1 MTTASLSWYSI
12 NSTGDVLTFSG
23 DKFQVSGNV
32 DVVDGG
38 NYLRD
43 GVPIFGAGTGSG
55 EEGGVDNVALPIGSF
70 IPYPWPDKDNDLPFG
85 FLKCDG
91 RYISRVAFENLFAVF
106 GTKYGTPPPPF
117 HETHFYIPNFS
128 NHIVKHSGV
137 SGNQSTDY
145 LPVGSIF
152 IIPWKPWE
160 NQDYP
165 NGYLKCNGSE
175 VPREDYPLLFSIIGN
190 TFGTPTDNQ
199 KFVLPNIFNHG
210 IKFKVTTDSDN
221 GSITPWISIPGGNDI
236 YYPEKVGIGTTD
248 LERLFTVNG
257 DSRLGSL
264 DVSRKQTSLGT
275 QTRLFISDNQATDFP
290 GINQVGSAKGFTLS
304 NNSGNSDFDGLSPGQ
319 FGIVRYPGSG
329 SNIPAPIMVFEGGDN
344 NRVGIGTTGLDSNL
358 KVITDSSAAAAI
370 FESDG
375 SGDEPILRAKT
386 TNGVGFIVTR
396 QNYVGIGTAEPI
408 VPLEVTVNKNRDIG
422 SDYKYIDKDTTVIG
436 SGSSGDTRSISIRSN
451 ASIWVDNGARFIASS
466 DERIKREI
474 SKIDDGKALSRV
486 RLIEPHN
493 YKYVDRKMGTMEV
506 FGFIAQ
512 QVREHFPEAVLL
524 TKGFIPNIY
533 QMTRPDFRT
542 LSLDIPLVQSGR
554 LKVIT
559 EKGERILDVHVQD
572 GLVRF
577 KKGSILGED
586 LTREGEIFVYGFETD
601 DFHTLDKSYLFT
613 LNFAATQEIDREVV
627 RLREETEVLK
637 TENVRLVERIL
648 ELEGKLQSLNSLLME
663 KGVI

>member
-43 GVPIFGAGTGSG
+43 GVPIFGAGTGAG

-70 IPYPWPDKDNDLPFG
+70 IPYPWPDDDNDLPFG

-117 HETHFYIPNFS
+117 DETHFYIPNFS

-152 IIPWKPWE
+152 IIPWTI
-160 NQDYP
+160 QDYP
-165 NGYLKCNGSE
+165 NGYLKCDGSE
-175 VPREDYPLLFSIIGN
+175 VLVEDYPLLHSIIEN
-190 TFGTPTDNQ
+190 TFGTPTDSS
-199 KFVLPNIFNHG
+199 KFLLPNIFNHG

-221 GSITPWISIPGGNDI
+221 GSITPWISIPGGDNI

-248 LERLFTVNG
+248 LEQLFTVNG
-257 DSRLGSL
+257 NSRLGSL
-264 DVSRKQTSLGT
+264 DISRRQTSLGT
-275 QTRLFISDNQATDFP
+275 QTRLFISDNQETDFP
-290 GINQVGSAKGFTLS
+290 TIDTVGSAKGFTLS
-304 NNSGNSDFDGLSPGQ
+304 NNSGTSNFDGLTPGQ
-319 FGIVRYPGSG
+319 FGIVQYTGSG
-329 SNIPAPIMVFEGGDN
+329 GNLPAPIMVFEGGVSK
-344 NRVGIGTTGLDSNL
+344 RVGIGTTVLDSNL
-358 KVITDSSAAAAI
+358 KVITDSTAAAGI

-386 TNGVGFIVTR
+386 TSGVGFIVTR
-396 QNYVGIGTAEPI
+396 NNYVGIGTAEPNA
-408 VPLEVTVNKNRDIG
+408 PLEITVYENRTIG
-422 SDYKYIDKDTTVIG
+422 SAYKYIDKDTTVIG
-436 SGSSGDTRSISIRSN
+436 SGLSTDTQSIGIRSN
-451 ASIWVDNGARFIASS
+451 ASIWVDNGAKFIASS
-466 DERIKREI
+466 DERIKRDL
-474 SKIDDGKALSRV
+474 SKIDDGKALSKV

-512 QVREHFPEAVLL
+512 QVREHFPEAVTL
-524 TKGFIPNIY
+524 TRGFIPNIY

-559 EKGERILDVHVQD
+559 EKGERILDVHVQE

-601 DFHTLDKSYLFT
+601 DFHTLDKNYLFT

-627 RLREETEVLK
+627 RLREETEKLK
-637 TENVRLVERIL
+637 TEKGFLVERML
-648 ELEGKLQSLNSLLME
+648 ELESKLQSLNSLLVD